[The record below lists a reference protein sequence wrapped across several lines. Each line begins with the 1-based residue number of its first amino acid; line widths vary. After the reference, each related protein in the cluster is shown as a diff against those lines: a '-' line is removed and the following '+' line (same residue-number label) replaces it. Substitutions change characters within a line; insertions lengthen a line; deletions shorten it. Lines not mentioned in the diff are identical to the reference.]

1 MQIGSKDCIVNTL
14 ESYVRI
20 TLRHK
25 NCVRLTSESYVR
37 LTLESYVIRTCK
49 WNQKVM

>member
-1 MQIGSKDCIVNTL
+1 MWG
-14 ESYVRI
+14 
-20 TLRHK
+20 LRHK
-25 NCVRLTSESYVR
+25 NYVRLTSESYVR

>member
-1 MQIGSKDCIVNTL
+1 MWG
-14 ESYVRI
+14 
-20 TLRHK
+20 LRHK

-49 WNQKVM
+49 WNKKVM